1 MLLDGGVF
9 VGICGGVL
17 FCGEDSFVEVTPVL
31 GLPVD
36 DELYGW
42 CRQQVERPLR
52 QAMER
57 RARVKVGRP
66 RMAESRGV
74 DPFLF
79 MAEYLVW
86 KATPHAWRPAE
97 WPRTE
102 AAFCERLG
110 ARITMLLWYR
120 RMAGFDRLVRRAKK
134 FQPGSNERIMDAR
147 NVAHQMVLA
156 QPEIEP
162 RFRDARWLT
171 ETAKIEGMTRPAAL
185 VQIQN
190 NQNILALDARDAEAQ
205 ITDALEYFRG
215 KGRMLPPNTRVPDAE
230 LEPERAEGVAAVEG
244 QAVR

>member
-1 MLLDGGVF
+1 MGETTLNEE
-9 VGICGGVL
+9 VL
-17 FCGEDSFVEVTPVL
+17 SPAL
-31 GLPVD
+31 GLPWD

-42 CRQQVERPLR
+42 ARAQVERPIR
-52 QAMER
+52 AMLEKKKANAVKAVR
-57 RARVKVGRP
+57 RAPEHK
-66 RMAESRGV
+66 AV
-74 DPFLF
+74 DPFTF

-86 KATPHAWRPAE
+86 KATPNAWRPDE
-97 WPRTE
+97 WPKTE
-102 AAFCERLG
+102 KALCERYG
-110 ARITMLLWYR
+110 ARLTMLLWYR
-120 RMAGFDRLVRRAKK
+120 RGVKFDSLVRRAKK